1 MKKLLIIT
9 TLFPLIF
16 GCKIEINKEKEKKPN
31 IIVILV
37 DDAGYFDFGFT
48 GSKDLE
54 TPNLDK
60 LAANG
65 VILSDAHVTATVC
78 APSRAGLITSAVA
91 INGMNRATDNNVA
104 DNWRKIR
111 ILKTPSKTLII

>member
-48 GSKDLE
+48 RARTPHWDWEAGARAVVSKS
-54 TPNLDK
+54 
-60 LAANG
+60 AG
-65 VILSDAHVTATVC
+65 CTAD
-78 APSRAGLITSAVA
+78 SRA
-91 INGMNRATDNNVA
+91 
-104 DNWRKIR
+104 
-111 ILKTPSKTLII
+111 